1 MNYYIISYKENPTG
15 ESGEQCK
22 TEYDFTYACDECGTG
37 AEVIGNLRVKS
48 LSNIKKDFFE
58 TIDGDF
64 IVSNRFYQNIKSYF
78 ANLELNQVRDSKN
91 QLMDFFHFNSNIV
104 LPKFGNNSTGYIV
117 ENQCPICKRN
127 GYFCDA
133 QIGNVETKTPTI
145 IKPLILK
152 YKKRELEEFE
162 NSIIMKTWECYG
174 LSNKIPKGKYL
185 TRYARPLIIV
195 NETMKTIFGNEG
207 ITNVDFDKIMIE

>member
-1 MNYYIISYKENPTG
+1 MNYYIISYIENPIG

-22 TEYDFTYACDECGTG
+22 TEYDFTAACNECGTG
-37 AEVIGNLRVKS
+37 AEVIGSLRVKS

-64 IVSNRFYQNIKSYF
+64 IVSNSFYQKIKSHLE
-78 ANLELNQVRDSKN
+78 NLELFQVRDSKN
-91 QLMDFFHFNSNIV
+91 QLMDFFHFSSKIV
-104 LPKFGNNSTGYIV
+104 LPKSGDNSTGLIV
-117 ENQCPICKRN
+117 EDQCPICKRN
-127 GYFCDA
+127 GYFSDA
-133 QIGNVETKTPTI
+133 KIGNIVTKTPTTL
-145 IKPLILK
+145 KPLILK

-174 LSNKIPKGKYL
+174 LSNKIPKGKYV

-195 NETMKTIFGNEG
+195 NETMKTIFESEG
-207 ITNVDFDKIMIE
+207 IKNVSFDKLLIE